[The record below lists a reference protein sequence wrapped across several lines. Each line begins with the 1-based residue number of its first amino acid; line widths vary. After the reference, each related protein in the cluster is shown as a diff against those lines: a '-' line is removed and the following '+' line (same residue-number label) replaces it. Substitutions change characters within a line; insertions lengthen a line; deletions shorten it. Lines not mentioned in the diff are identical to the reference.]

1 MPAHP
6 SCARIALPLL
16 LPALAGIY
24 ISQTLLTALTT
35 QALPTLM
42 REAGASLQVVGLTA
56 LWWLPWGLKFLW
68 APWVERL
75 RLPAHRPAR
84 RSRPLLLGT
93 QWTLA
98 ALLLALGAAGMAGGA
113 RALALTGGAWVAAA
127 LLLAAL
133 AASVG
138 DVVCDGF
145 AIDQLPRKQHGWGNV
160 VQVGGSYI
168 GAMLGSGGFLLAV
181 QEPPRAWAHGPSDAE
196 PDAPESAPTDAPENG
211 VCRWPRPS
219 LLYALRRPPVRQ
231 GLLRVVLCM
240 AGLRLTMGLLGPLLL
255 DAGMDMS
262 QLGWLLGAFSLL
274 AGLARSLAGGLLV
287 RRARGCWRSRARP
300 RRARKSSKSIKEIP
314 P

>member
-35 QALPTLM
+35 QALPALM
-42 REAGASLQVVGLTA
+42 REAGAALQVVGLTA

-113 RALALTGGAWVAAA
+113 RALALTGGAWVATA

-145 AIDQLPRKQHGWGNV
+145 AIDQLPRHQHGWGNV
-160 VQVGGSYI
+160 VQAGGSYA

-181 QEPPRAWAHGPSDAE
+181 QALGGRRHLQARPQPS
-196 PDAPESAPTDAPENG
+196 PCFRCPCWP
-211 VCRWPRPS
+211 CRS
-219 LLYALRRPPVRQ
+219 
-231 GLLRVVLCM
+231 
-240 AGLRLTMGLLGPLLL
+240 
-255 DAGMDMS
+255 
-262 QLGWLLGAFSLL
+262 
-274 AGLARSLAGGLLV
+274 
-287 RRARGCWRSRARP
+287 RRAPGRTAHRMRSRMHRKAPRRMRRKTAPAAGPARACCTRCAGRPCARGYCAWCFAWRGCG
-300 RRARKSSKSIKEIP
+300 
-314 P
+314 

>member
-6 SCARIALPLL
+6 PCARIALPLL

-42 REAGASLQVVGLTA
+42 REAGASLQAVGLTA

-98 ALLLALGAAGMAGGA
+98 ALLLALGWPLALAGAAA
-113 RALALTGGAWVAAA
+113 ALALF
-127 LLLAAL
+127 
-133 AASVG
+133 S
-138 DVVCDGF
+138 
-145 AIDQLPRKQHGWGNV
+145 LP
-160 VQVGGSYI
+160 
-168 GAMLGSGGFLLAV
+168 MLAV
-181 QEPPRAWAHGPSDAE
+181 QEPPRAWTHGPSDAE

-274 AGLARSLAGGLLV
+274 AGLARSLTGAGSAGGPAGRAGCTGRGRACPPGVAARADGPDGPVLRQ
-287 RRARGCWRSRARP
+287 RRLPVGRAVCGADAGRLAFAARGGLFP
-300 RRARKSSKSIKEIP
+300 VPERRCMVAVASGVAGG
-314 P
+314 